1 MCALAGLAVRAGAV
15 PPLPGGHRPG
25 DRSTCRVNGEA
36 LGRRVASLRAQAR
49 GAAPLAPPSPLN
61 PTVYVLRVDFSGTA
75 MSASLATTRNF
86 FQQVQDYYV
95 ENSYGV
101 FVPTFTVSP
110 VVYTLGHTLAY
121 YGANS
126 GALCSG
132 INDVTCGVGELF
144 ADATTAA
151 AAVDFSPYDHLMI
164 YHAGS
169 GEESNTSLPNNL
181 WSLYMPDSNTL
192 DGKTFQGFTL
202 VPESESGLADP
213 LGVIC
218 HEYGHQL
225 GLPDLYDTSTG
236 LATIG
241 TWDLMD
247 YPWAGSPQ
255 GSNPPHLGAWCKK
268 FLGFGT
274 VQPASTGTVTF
285 LPVETNNT
293 GVHELYATG
302 QEYFLAEYRSKTA
315 GAYDAALPQAA
326 GGLALWHVDDAVALN
341 GTVLSNNNV
350 NAASS
355 NGFGHR
361 GVDLVEADGVEANPD
376 GGDLG
381 NNNAWDN
388 GQTATSP
395 QTDLFGGQASS
406 LAISNITGVGGG
418 SVQATITFFLAA
430 SEVSVGKVRGYP
442 NPSGGRYPA
451 RAGAPTGT
459 LATLRFELTRPVA
472 ARDLRMDIYALDGG
486 RVRSI
491 GGTGMRFRDD
501 VSENFNWVYEFDWDG
516 KNESGDEV
524 GSGVYLIHLD
534 ADGHTVNGKLA
545 IER

>member
-1 MCALAGLAVRAGAV
+1 MSAGAV

-49 GAAPLAPPSPLN
+49 GAAPLAPPSPLT

-110 VVYTLGHTLAY
+110 VVYTLAHTLAY
-121 YGANS
+121 YGDNS

-164 YHAGS
+164 YHAGD
-169 GEESNTSLPNNL
+169 GEESTASPPVITANL
-181 WSLYMPDSNTL
+181 WSLFIPDTNNLS
-192 DGKTFQGFTL
+192 GKQFSGFTL
-202 VPESESGLADP
+202 VPESERAADA

-225 GLPDLYDTSTG
+225 GLPDLYDTYTG
-236 LATIG
+236 KATIG
-241 TWDLMD
+241 TWELMD
-247 YPWAGSPQ
+247 YPWAGIVKQ
-255 GSNPPHLGAWCKK
+255 GDNPPHLGAWCKK

-274 VQPASTGTVTF
+274 VQPILSTGIVTF
-285 LPVETNNT
+285 LPVETN
-293 GVHELYATG
+293 GAGIHQLALSG
-302 QEYFLAEYRSKTA
+302 QEYFLGEYRLRST
-315 GAYDAALPQAA
+315 GTYDAALPQSA
-326 GGLALWHVDDAVALN
+326 GLALWHVDDAVALN
-341 GTVLSNNNV
+341 PTILSNNWV
-350 NAASS
+350 NAPNYS
-355 NGFGHR
+355 GTHR
-361 GVDLVEADGVEANPD
+361 GVDMVEADGVEADPF
-376 GGDLG
+376 GGDPG
-381 NNNAWDN
+381 FNNAFVD
-388 GQTATSP
+388 GETAAAS
-395 QTDLFGGQASS
+395 QTDLYNGQASS
-406 LAISNITGVGGG
+406 LAVTNINGAGTGAM
-418 SVQATITFFLAA
+418 QATISFILATNG
-430 SEVSVGKVRGYP
+430 VSVGKVRGYP

-459 LATLRFELTRPVA
+459 LATLRFELTRPVS

-491 GGTGMRFRDD
+491 GGSGFRFREDI
-501 VSENFNWVYEFDWDG
+501 SENFNWIYEFDWDG
-516 KNESGDEV
+516 KNESGDDV

-545 IER
+545 VER